1 MKNLFLIPMIMF
13 IGCSSMKIPDDYAK
27 QWCECVGNAKNDHTV
42 IMECDSVLNY
52 TFRMAMIAQR
62 EVIVKNQLPMETYAL
77 YLNDY
82 TQGLHKMKSACMDS
96 LIKSGVLDRVHFD
109 GQNALPTLPVMQ
121 MERKK

>member
-1 MKNLFLIPMIMF
+1 
-13 IGCSSMKIPDDYAK
+13 
-27 QWCECVGNAKNDHTV
+27 
-42 IMECDSVLNY
+42 
-52 TFRMAMIAQR
+52 MAMIAQR

-96 LIKSGVLDRVHFD
+96 LIKSGVLDRGHFD
-109 GQNALPTLPVMQ
+109 GQNALPTLPAMQ

>member
-1 MKNLFLIPMIMF
+1 MRYLLLIPLVLF

-27 QWCECVGNAKNDHTV
+27 QWCECVENAKNDHAV

-62 EVIVKNQLPMETYAL
+62 DVIVKNQLPMETYAL

-96 LIKSGVLDRVHFD
+96 LISAGLLDRGHFD
-109 GQNALPTLPVMQ
+109 GQNAIQSMPVMH
-121 MERKK
+121 MEKK

>member
-96 LIKSGVLDRVHFD
+96 LIKSGVLDRGHFD
-109 GQNALPTLPVMQ
+109 GQNALPTLPAMQ

>member
-1 MKNLFLIPMIMF
+1 MIMF

-96 LIKSGVLDRVHFD
+96 LIKSGVLDRGHFD
-109 GQNALPTLPVMQ
+109 GQNALPTLPAMQ